1 MEPLEKLEMIVKG
14 TLAQKKKDYEMSR
27 YKASN
32 LYVLGLDHEIS
43 TLQSVLCEIDAIK
56 RNAPT
61 KSDEMVLKMYPP
73 DQWK

>member
-1 MEPLEKLEMIVKG
+1 MIVKG
-14 TLAQKKKDYEMSR
+14 TLAQKKKDYEISR
-27 YKASN
+27 DKASN

-56 RNAPT
+56 RNAPA

-73 DQWK
+73 DQSK